1 MSIDFRPGYFDLSP
15 PGALTYI
22 VCDWRLSFLS
32 FFAFGAVGLVGL
44 GEMAR
49 FYDTHLVYEEPY
61 IYI

>member
-32 FFAFGAVGLVGL
+32 FFAFGAVGLV
-44 GEMAR
+44 R
-49 FYDTHLVYEEPY
+49 
-61 IYI
+61 